1 MEVRGRRGSSRDVR
15 VLGAMDRP
23 GVAAGAVAAL
33 SAVEAA
39 SGRLQR
45 LGAAGL
51 ASLVDP
57 VPFLQELSRDAA

>member
-1 MEVRGRRGSSRDVR
+1 M
-15 VLGAMDRP
+15 LGAMDRP

-45 LGAAGL
+45 RGAAGL

-57 VPFLQELSRDAA
+57 VPFLQELSRRGVKAALFEGGAAA